1 MVWYRDVVTIGT
13 ARDVVYSG
21 RKWNTDESLMGL
33 KPYRKLIYY
42 SSLPL
47 RAGAK
52 VCLWKR
58 LKLVTWNGRIVLSRR
73 LGQNAR
79 GKERIGIMFRLRNA
93 KREATL
99 TAIYLQPS
107 TLGIHTKVA
116 LRNGQFPTVRL
127 ALHSNP
133 LYVRSGCSGQSHW
146 LDWAINTMSRL
157 LKPRRRLPAMLRNIC
172 SNQPCS
178 RWHGRKAGNGF
189 VTHNRSLNYRTKRP
203 TLLFFFR
210 RLTGE
215 NLPLLQR
222 LSILTARKLRT
233 NVYIAWRVMKY

>member
-1 MVWYRDVVTIGT
+1 MVWYRDVAIIGT
-13 ARDVVYSG
+13 VRDVVYSG
-21 RKWNTDESLMGL
+21 RKWNTDGSLMGS
-33 KPYRKLIYY
+33 KPYRNLIYY

-47 RAGAK
+47 LAGAE

-58 LKLVTWNGRIVLSRR
+58 LKLVTWNGQIVLSRR
-73 LGQNAR
+73 LGQDAK

-93 KREATL
+93 KKGLIL

-116 LRNGQFPTVRL
+116 LRSGRFPAVRF
-127 ALHSNP
+127 ALHSNL

-146 LDWAINTMSRL
+146 LDWAINTTSRL
-157 LKPRRRLPAMLRNIC
+157 SKPRRRLPAMLRNIC

-203 TLLFFFR
+203 TLLFFFHK
-210 RLTGE
+210 LTGQ
-215 NLPLLQR
+215 NWHLSQR

-233 NVYIAWRVMKY
+233 NVYIAWRVMTY